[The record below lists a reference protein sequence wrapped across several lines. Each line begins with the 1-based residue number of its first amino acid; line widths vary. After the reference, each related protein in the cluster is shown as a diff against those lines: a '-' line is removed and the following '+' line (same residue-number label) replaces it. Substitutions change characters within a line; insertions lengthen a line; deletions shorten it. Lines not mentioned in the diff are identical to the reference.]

1 MCAPRGIIHRDIK
14 PENILLGQGHAMVVD
29 FGVAKAVDKSSSGES
44 LTVTGVSV
52 GAGVHGARAGR
63 Q

>member
-29 FGVAKAVDKSSSGES
+29 FGVAKAVDKSSSGK
-44 LTVTGVSV
+44 
-52 GAGVHGARAGR
+52 A
-63 Q
+63 